1 MNALKAMAQN
11 DATTFEPQR
20 SFLLGVALRMLGSVS
35 EAEDVVQ
42 DTWLRWRTVDI
53 ASVNSPRAFLTQITT
68 RLCLDRIK
76 SAQHQR
82 EQYIGVRL
90 PEPLEDALDRPCEAE
105 PPAEAALEREQEV
118 GLAFA
123 LMLQRLSP
131 LERAVFLLHEVFEW
145 GFDDIAQALGR
156 SKAAC
161 WQLAARARAQ
171 VKLDAVR
178 TPPRTVDP
186 QHAQKQQALS
196 AAFTTALRDGNVAE
210 LALTLASEL
219 A

>member
-1 MNALKAMAQN
+1 MPLN
-11 DATTFEPQR
+11 DVSTFEPQR
-20 SFLLGVALRMLGSVS
+20 RFLLELACRMLGSSS

-42 DTWLRWRTVDI
+42 DAWLRWRMVDV
-53 ASVNSPRAFLTQITT
+53 ASVHSPRAFLVQVTT

-82 EQYIGVRL
+82 EQYVGVGL
-90 PEPLEDALDRPCEAE
+90 PEPLAGACDQLHACE
-105 PPAEAALEREQEV
+105 PPAEAALELAQDV
-118 GLAFA
+118 SLAFT
-123 LMLQRLSP
+123 LMWQRLSP
-131 LERAVFLLHEVFEW
+131 LERAVFLLHEVFDW

-171 VKLDAVR
+171 VRLDVTKPSTQAAD
-178 TPPRTVDP
+178 PRQV
-186 QHAQKQQALS
+186 QRRRALS
-196 AAFTTALRDGNVAE
+196 DAFAVALRDGKVAE
-210 LALTLASEL
+210 LALTLASDL